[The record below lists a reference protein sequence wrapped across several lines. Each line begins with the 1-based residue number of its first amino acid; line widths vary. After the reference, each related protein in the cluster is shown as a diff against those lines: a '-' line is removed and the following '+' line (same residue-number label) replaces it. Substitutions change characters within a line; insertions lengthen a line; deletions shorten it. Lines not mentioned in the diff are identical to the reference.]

1 MQMIIKQNIMY
12 LLLKNDTSKL
22 FSEMEILMKSD
33 KNDFP
38 YIENTVVTFVN
49 I

>member
-1 MQMIIKQNIMY
+1 MKTTY

-22 FSEMEILMKSD
+22 FSDMNVIMKSD

-38 YIENTVVTFVN
+38 KIDNTLVTVIFE
-49 I
+49 